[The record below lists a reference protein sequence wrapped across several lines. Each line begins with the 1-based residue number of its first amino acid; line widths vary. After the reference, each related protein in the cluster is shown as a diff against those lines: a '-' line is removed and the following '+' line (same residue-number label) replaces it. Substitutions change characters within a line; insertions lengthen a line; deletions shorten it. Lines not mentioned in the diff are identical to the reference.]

1 MIKIYKVRIS
11 FGNGAPVE
19 STIEAKTGQQA
30 QDLALRKNPGAR
42 SVYVLGVDSVKEEPP
57 PPIPIQ
63 RPDLVV
69 APAEDKPHPLFTDT
83 TTGQVKRLL
92 KQAELHKLRQVE
104 SVLTMRKQGLSYQKI
119 ARELGVGKT
128 TVGTWLKQ
136 YGP

>member
-1 MIKIYKVRIS
+1 MIKVYKVRIS
-11 FGNGAPVE
+11 FGNGAPTE
-19 STIEAKTGQQA
+19 STVEAKNGQQA
-30 QDLALRKNPGAR
+30 QDVALKQNPGAR

-69 APAEDKPHPLFTDT
+69 KQKEEKTHPLFTDT
-83 TTGQVKRLL
+83 TVGQVKRLMA
-92 KQAELHKLRQVE
+92 QAELHKHRQVE
-104 SVLTMRKQGLSYQKI
+104 KALKMRSQGLSHQKI
-119 ARELGVGKT
+119 AKELGIGKT

>member
-1 MIKIYKVRIS
+1 MIKVYKVRIS
-11 FGNGAPVE
+11 FGNGTPTE
-19 STIEAKTGQQA
+19 STVEAKNGQQA
-30 QDLALRKNPGAR
+30 QDVALKQNPGAR

-57 PPIPIQ
+57 PPIPVQ

-69 APAEDKPHPLFTDT
+69 KPKEEEVHPLFTDT
-83 TTGQVKRLL
+83 TVGQVKRLL
-92 KQAELHKLRQVE
+92 GQAELHRHRQIEQMLKLR
-104 SVLTMRKQGLSYQKI
+104 LQGMSHQKI